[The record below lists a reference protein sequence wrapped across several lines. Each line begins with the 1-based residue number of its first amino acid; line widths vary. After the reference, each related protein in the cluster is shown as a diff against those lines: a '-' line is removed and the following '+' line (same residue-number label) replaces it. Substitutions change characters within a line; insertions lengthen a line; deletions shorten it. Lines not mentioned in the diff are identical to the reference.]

1 MDGILIFSKDRAE
14 HDKQLYNTMNQI
26 QQARVTLNAEKWELW
41 KDELAFVGHI
51 VSKQCI
57 SPEPA
62 KLKAIAEP
70 LLWLN

>member
-1 MDGILIFSKDRAE
+1 MDGILMFGKDRAE

-70 LLWLN
+70 LL